1 LLKKQV
7 GDAAAGDGTLSAHTV
22 GAGRQGVIGA
32 ACGGTIA
39 DLSRLFEQIDNEGGV
54 RVPTFVRWAGVT
66 LAGARTDHLV
76 TSIDYYPTLMELIGA
91 DVPVSVAIDGV
102 SFADV
107 VRTGKSVARRPPIYW
122 HFPAYLPLGERG
134 GRYAF
139 RTTPAAA
146 VRDGRWKLIEFFEDG
161 QLELYDLKIDQ
172 SETTNLALERPRI
185 VALLRED
192 LHRWRAEV
200 KARIS
205 LGPNPAFDPDRG
217 PLPRADPVTWEM
229 VAAKLSALRRD
240 TEE

>member
-1 LLKKQV
+1 MKKQV